1 MNLHSLMLFP
11 YISSFLALSLAA
23 TYNITSMPKVS
34 AKEPPTQ
41 LSINQ
46 LQQRTKSIT
55 VKVLSEKSWGS
66 GVVIKRQGQIYTV
79 LTNQHVL
86 DAGKRYRVQTTD
98 GRTYQANLLPKL
110 RSNDDL
116 GLLQFRSPNFA
127 YTVAS
132 LKSSSRLVVGERVF
146 AAGFPSDVT
155 NPSSSGKFEFTT
167 GQITILL
174 KRPFVGGYQIG
185 YTNDVKRGMS
195 GGPLLNRRGEVV
207 GVNGMP
213 KYPLLGNPYVFK
225 DGSTISD
232 TMWEEVIGLS
242 WAVPS
247 QTFLNLKSSLSTS
260 INFSA
265 QDRDAVDYKKSK

>member
-1 MNLHSLMLFP
+1 MNLRSLMLFV
-11 YISSFLALSLAA
+11 YTSNFLALSLAA
-23 TYNITSMPKVS
+23 TYTITSIGEVS
-34 AKEPPTQ
+34 AKEPPTS
-41 LSINQ
+41 LSIKQ
-46 LQQRTKSIT
+46 LKQRAESIT

-66 GVVIKRQGQIYTV
+66 GVVVKRQGQIYTV

-98 GRTYQANLLPKL
+98 GRSYLAILLPKL

-127 YTVAS
+127 HAVAS
-132 LKSSSRLVVGERVF
+132 LKSSSRLVVGEQVF
-146 AAGFPSDVT
+146 AAGFPSEVT
-155 NPSSSGKFEFTT
+155 NPSSSGKFKFTT
-167 GQITILL
+167 GQITVLL
-174 KRPFVGGYQIG
+174 NQPFVGGYQIG

-195 GGPLLNRRGEVV
+195 GGPLLNRRGEVI

-232 TMWEEVIGLS
+232 TMWDEVIHLS

-247 QTFLNLKSSLSTS
+247 QTFLNLKSSLPTS
-260 INFSA
+260 IDFSY
-265 QDRDAVDYKKSK
+265 QN